1 MLTTNSLVSIRHH
14 IFDPLYQF
22 RPIFHPRS
30 VSGMKIISYF
40 QMSLLKRQLKNIFY
54 LHWIIE
60 SVIQN
65 KRIFAIHFFSSTVA
79 LELCQDLKN
88 FYLCWFFLDEGN
100 YHHRYYVTVCVL
112 MSKLRHLWATG
123 PEWVGPQQ
131 WID

>member
-1 MLTTNSLVSIRHH
+1 MHFLHSCHLQQFVSSLWPIPPKVSIWNEDN
-14 IFDPLYQF
+14 ILLSNESFKKA
-22 RPIFHPRS
+22 I
-30 VSGMKIISYF
+30 KKYF
-40 QMSLLKRQLKNIFY
+40 LSTLNHEPYM
-54 LHWIIE
+54 

-65 KRIFAIHFFSSTVA
+65 KRIFAIHFFSSIVA